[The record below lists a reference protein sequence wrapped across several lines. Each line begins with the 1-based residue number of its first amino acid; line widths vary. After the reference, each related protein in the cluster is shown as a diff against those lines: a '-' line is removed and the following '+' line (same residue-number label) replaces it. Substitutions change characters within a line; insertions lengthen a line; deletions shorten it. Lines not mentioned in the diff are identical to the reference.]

1 MEKILFET
9 FLKRLEGMLKMKFY
23 LDLLMNGQHLTSNQ
37 MKEATEKLLHE
48 DTNESQI
55 ASFLTALRMKGET
68 TEEIAA
74 LVEGIRKQALPVQS
88 LGFPLMDN
96 CGTGGDHSNSFNIST
111 TSAFVLSAGGVAV
124 AKHGNRSISSNSGSA
139 DVFEHLGVS
148 LTASSDQI
156 HEQLSKVGLTFLFA
170 QHVHPKLKK
179 IVKVRK
185 ELKIPTIFN
194 VLGPLTNPLSI
205 STQLVGVF
213 HRDYIEKI
221 SDVLHLLG
229 RKRAVIVH
237 GNNGM
242 DEASLSG
249 ENELLLLEGGK
260 KNRFTINPD
269 EIGLPSYML
278 KEIEGGNPK
287 ENADILLSVLKGK
300 KGAYLDTVLLNAGIG
315 FFASGRVNSI
325 QEGVHTSR
333 EVIRSGKALIKLQEL
348 VELSKRMKKEEVFQ

>member
-1 MEKILFET
+1 
-9 FLKRLEGMLKMKFY
+9 MKSY
-23 LDLLMNGQHLTSNQ
+23 LDLLMNGQHLTSIQ
-37 MKEATEKLLHE
+37 MKEATEMLLHE
-48 DTNESQI
+48 DTSESQI
-55 ASFLTALRMKGET
+55 SSFLTALRMKGET
-68 TEEIAA
+68 TEEVAS
-74 LVEGIRKQALPVQS
+74 LVEGIRKEALPMPS
-88 LGFPLMDN
+88 LRFSLMDN
-96 CGTGGDHSNSFNIST
+96 CGTGGDRSNSFNIST
-111 TSAFVLSAGGVAV
+111 TSAFVLAAGGIAV

-156 HEQLSKVGLTFLFA
+156 HEQLSEVGLTFLFA

-213 HRDYIEKI
+213 RKDYLEKI
-221 SDVLHLLG
+221 SDVLDLLG

-249 ENELLLLEGGK
+249 ENDLLLLEEGK
-260 KNRFTINPD
+260 KTQFTINPD
-269 EIGLPSYML
+269 ELGLPSYTL
-278 KEIEGGNPK
+278 KDIEGGTPK
-287 ENADILLSVLKGK
+287 ENADILLSVLNGQE
-300 KGAYLDTVLLNAGIG
+300 GAYLDTILLNAGIG
-315 FFASGRVNSI
+315 FFANGKVSSI
-325 QEGVHTSR
+325 QEGVLMAR
-333 EVIRSGKALIKLQEL
+333 EIIHSGKALIKLQQL
-348 VELSKRMKKEEVFQ
+348 VELSNRMKKEEIFQ